1 MSIFFITEAYIK
13 LKTPIT
19 QNVDV
24 NEITPFIATVSDMR
38 IQPILGT
45 YFYNDILTKYNAQ
58 TLTADEET
66 LVAKIQPCIA
76 WYSAADAVFALT
88 YQLKNKGLQKQ
99 SGEYSESVSRE
110 EVGDGIEYY
119 QSKANFYEQRLR
131 IYLKENKDLFAEFT
145 STSNNDSDMKPD
157 ISTDNTGYNNFMTII

>member
-1 MSIFFITEAYIK
+1 MIYFITEAYIK

-58 TLTADEET
+58 TLSPDEEI
-66 LVAKIQPCIA
+66 LVSYIQPVVA
-76 WYSAADAVFALT
+76 WRSAEDAVFGLS
-88 YQLKNKGLQKQ
+88 YQLKNKGLQTQ
-99 SGEYSESVSRE
+99 FGDNSNSVSIQ
-110 EVGDGIEYY
+110 EV
-119 QSKANFYEQRLR
+119 NFGQDHYAIRVRNEKTCSRR
-131 IYLKENKDLFAEFT
+131 ITYRCFLK
-145 STSNNDSDMKPD
+145 
-157 ISTDNTGYNNFMTII
+157 

>member
-1 MSIFFITEAYIK
+1 MIYFVTESYIK
-13 LKTPIT
+13 SKTPIT

-58 TLTADEET
+58 TLTADETT
-66 LVAKIQPCIA
+66 LVSKIQPCIA
-76 WYSAADAVFALT
+76 WYAAADAVFALT

-99 SGEYSESVSRE
+99 NGDYSESVTAE
-110 EVGDGIEYY
+110 EVADGIEYY
-119 QSKANFYEQRLR
+119 QAKANFYEQRLR
-131 IYLKENKDLFAEFT
+131 VWLKENKALFTNFT
-145 STSNNDSDMKPD
+145 SSDNTDSDMKPNID
-157 ISTDNTGYNNFMTII
+157 PNDSGYGNFMAII

>member
-1 MSIFFITEAYIK
+1 MIYFITESYIK
-13 LKTPIT
+13 NKTSIT
-19 QNVDV
+19 KNVDV
-24 NEITPFIATVSDMR
+24 NEVTPFIYTVSDMR

-58 TLTADEET
+58 TLTANEEI

-76 WYSAADAVFALT
+76 WYAASDSVFALT

-110 EVGDGIEYY
+110 EVGDAIEYY
-119 QSKANFYEQRLR
+119 QGKANFYEQRLR
-131 IYLKENKDLFAEFT
+131 VYLKENKDLFTEFT
-145 STSNNDSDMKPD
+145 SSSNTDSDMKPD

>member
-1 MSIFFITEAYIK
+1 MIYFITENYIK
-13 LKTPIT
+13 SKTPIT

-58 TLTADEET
+58 TLSADETT
-66 LVAKIQPCIA
+66 LVSKIQPVVA
-76 WYSAADAVFALT
+76 WYSASDAVFALT

-99 SGEYSESVSRE
+99 SGDNSESVTRE

-119 QSKANFYEQRLR
+119 HSKAAFYEQRLR
-131 IYLKENKDLFAEFT
+131 IWLKENKTLFSNFT
-145 STSNNDSDMKPD
+145 SSDNTDSDMKPNT
-157 ISTDNTGYNNFMTII
+157 STEDSGYSNFIGII